1 VFPESLGTLLT
12 LHLGVFFLMV
22 RGAAVTVVTPRGPS
36 LYQKGSVAMGR
47 LHVVQRKKKVCAEAG
62 GVLAPRFFC
71 ASRHTP

>member
-22 RGAAVTVVTPRGPS
+22 RGAAVTVMTPRGPS

-47 LHVVQRKKKVCAEAG
+47 LHGALR
-62 GVLAPRFFC
+62 
-71 ASRHTP
+71 